1 MVLGNYEFDIFME
14 NVGEVKNVVHTLLES
29 RTQEIMDSIADL

>member
-1 MVLGNYEFDIFME
+1 MVMGNYQFEILLE
-14 NVGEVKNVVHTLLES
+14 NVGEVKNIVHTLLES